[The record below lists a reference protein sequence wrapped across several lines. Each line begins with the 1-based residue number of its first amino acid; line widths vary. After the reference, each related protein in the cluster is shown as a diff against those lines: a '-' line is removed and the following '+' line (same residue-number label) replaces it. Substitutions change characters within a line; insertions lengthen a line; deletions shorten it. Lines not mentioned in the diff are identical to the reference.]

1 MLSKQKRECRCRSGG
16 PRDRG
21 SGHPPLHPVLF
32 LICSVSWVLLTGA
45 GRTESGELISSHR
58 VCICLHP
65 KMSNHRLPLDS
76 WQQRENK
83 TTAAFIAENTK
94 LTRLPNKPWWKG
106 FISERKCWSLQSK
119 EPLVGSQ
126 IATDWMWCPG
136 GRQPLAQG
144 SGAQGQGPR
153 RWPVGPGLMDIPA
166 EMGPS
171 PSPAILLVSSTNFDF
186 MGSVYFLFS
195 YFPCY

>member
-1 MLSKQKRECRCRSGG
+1 MLSKQKRECHCRSRG

-21 SGHPPLHPVLF
+21 SGPPPSTRPSSHLLSFMSPVDR
-32 LICSVSWVLLTGA
+32 A
-45 GRTESGELISSHR
+45 GRTESGELISSHC
-58 VCICLHP
+58 VCIRLHP

-144 SGAQGQGPR
+144 SGAQGQGPC
-153 RWPVGPGLMDIPA
+153 RWPVGPGLTDIPA
-166 EMGPS
+166 ELGPS
-171 PSPAILLVSSTNFDF
+171 PSPAILLVSSANFDF
-186 MGSVYFLFS
+186 VESVYFLFS